1 VTRITDELIER
12 VVGRG
17 DPDDDPSV
25 AAVLAD
31 LALESNDKPLAASA
45 LDRACG
51 LAPRDD
57 GLRRLRAQVLDELA
71 VTEHGLVF
79 RYVPAGSFLMGSTTG
94 DADER
99 PVHLE
104 RLPAFWVT
112 ETCVTWADFCRLM
125 GWAPPPDGSPP
136 ESERDGRLW
145 ELLTDNR
152 VRLQYCETDTLE
164 ARDWHAHAGLADFGE
179 VSRRS
184 RDAPDYGVK
193 PMVATGWR
201 LAAALGERLSTAAVQ
216 VGLPTEREWE
226 RAARGGLIGARYAW
240 GNEPPD
246 ASRCDFGHFGDF
258 AIRPPK
264 SLPPN
269 GYGLYG
275 VCGGV
280 SEWTCDPYDALA
292 YHPRRPPAA
301 FTGESPRVL
310 RGGCFTDDEEAV
322 TVSFRMALTDERGSG
337 SPTVGFRLVRRPGD
351 QGT

>member
-1 VTRITDELIER
+1 MTRITDELIER

-99 PVHLE
+99 PVHLV
-104 RLPAFWVT
+104 RLPALWVT

-136 ESERDGRLW
+136 EGQRDGPLFD
-145 ELLTDNR
+145 LLTDNR

-179 VSRRS
+179 VPRRS

-226 RAARGGLIGARYAW
+226 RAARGGLIGSRYAW

-301 FTGESPRVL
+301 FTDESPRVL

-337 SPTVGFRLVRRPGD
+337 SPTVGFRLVRRA
-351 QGT
+351 GT